1 MREVSRRRTLA
12 EHTFDHRLEEVDS
25 PWQD

>member
-1 MREVSRRRTLA
+1 MREAGRRRTLA

-25 PWQD
+25 LWQD